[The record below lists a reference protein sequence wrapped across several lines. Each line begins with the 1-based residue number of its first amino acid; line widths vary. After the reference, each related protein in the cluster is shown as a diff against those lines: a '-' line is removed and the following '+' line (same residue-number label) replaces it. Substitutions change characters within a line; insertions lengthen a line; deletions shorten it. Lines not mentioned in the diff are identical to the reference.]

1 MNKLGSKLLPISCIC
16 CIYKDTI
23 LKELILAIDSI
34 LIQDYVPNE
43 LVIIVD
49 GFISKDMRSFLS
61 FILSSGDI
69 FKVFYLEKNVG
80 LGLALNYGIPK
91 CTNKFIARFDSDDIN
106 LKDRLKIQYEFIKK
120 NPQVSI
126 VGSDV
131 FEFNNETKNLIL
143 KRMKNGLKFPQF
155 FMRNPLNHP
164 TVLFRKEDIIKS
176 GSYKNIKLFEDY
188 ELWLRCLKKGLII
201 RNINQ
206 PLVAMKRTS
215 YAYRRQG
222 FKYAICEF
230 NFLRETIKQK
240 SIGKF
245 LIPIYLLRICI
256 RLVPVKLLDL
266 FRIIDPL
273 RNEYKHSYNLS
284 VYIREINKNE
294 NSIFKKF
301 NLLNCK

>member
-1 MNKLGSKLLPISCIC
+1 MSKLGSKSLPISCIC

-34 LIQDYVPNE
+34 LIQDYVPRE
-43 LVIIVD
+43 VVIIVD
-49 GFISKDMRSFLS
+49 GFVSKDIKSFLS
-61 FILSSGDI
+61 FILTREDI

-91 CTNKFIARFDSDDIN
+91 CSNNFIARFDSDDIN

-120 NPQVSI
+120 NPQISI

-131 FEFNNETKNLIL
+131 FEFNNINKNLIL
-143 KRMKNGLKFPQF
+143 KRMKNDLIFHQFPI
-155 FMRNPLNHP
+155 RNPLNHP

-188 ELWLRCLKKGLII
+188 ELWLRCLKKGLNIH
-201 RNINQ
+201 NINQ

-215 YAYRRQG
+215 YSSKRQG
-222 FKYAICEF
+222 FKYAIYEF

-240 SIGKF
+240 SIRKF

-256 RLVPVKLLDL
+256 RLIPVKLLNL

-284 VYIREINKNE
+284 FYIREINKNE

-301 NLLNCK
+301 NVLNCK